1 MARTILSFLALR
13 NVTRADGLFSSP
25 MRLSSSAAAAAAAAA
40 HFDLIPAAVSFGA

>member
-25 MRLSSSAAAAAAAAA
+25 MRLSSSAAAAAA
-40 HFDLIPAAVSFGA
+40 HSDLIPAAVSFGA